1 MQETNTTEETK
12 HNRRN
17 KTQQKKQ
24 NTTEETKHNRR
35 NKTQ

>member
-1 MQETNTTEETK
+1 MQETK

-24 NTTEETKHNRR
+24 NTTEETKHNIR
-35 NKTQ
+35 NETKQKK